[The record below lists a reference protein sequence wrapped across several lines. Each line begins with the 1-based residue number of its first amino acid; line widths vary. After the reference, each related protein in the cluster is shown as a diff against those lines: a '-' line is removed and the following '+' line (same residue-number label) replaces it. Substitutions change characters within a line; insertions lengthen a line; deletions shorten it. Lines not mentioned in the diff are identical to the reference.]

1 MRIFLADNHDV
12 LRRGLR
18 VLLTSHR
25 GWSVCGEAS
34 NGPAAL
40 ARILELRPD
49 VVVVGLDLPEVNGIQ
64 ATRRIKDALPETEV
78 LFFTTHQE
86 DHVISQALKA
96 GARAYVLKTDS
107 EEKLMEAIES
117 VGNHLP
123 YFSTRVSEVLLNHL
137 LNGASES
144 NETQLLTHR
153 ESEIVQFLS
162 DGKSNKEVAASLSI
176 SVKTVETHRA
186 AIMRKLGLKS
196 ITELV
201 RYAIRNKLIEP

>member
-1 MRIFLADNHDV
+1 MRIFLADNQDV

-18 VLLTSHR
+18 VLLTAHR
-25 GWSVCGEAS
+25 GWSVCGEAR
-34 NGPAAL
+34 NGPEAL
-40 ARILELRPD
+40 ARILELKPD
-49 VVVVGLDLPEVNGIQ
+49 MVIVDPDLPELNGIQ

-86 DHVISQALKA
+86 DHAIAQALRA

-107 EEKLMEAIES
+107 EDELIEAVETLGRH
-117 VGNHLP
+117 VPFFGA
-123 YFSTRVSEVLLNHL
+123 RASEVLLNHFL
-137 LNGASES
+137 HGAAES
-144 NETQLLTHR
+144 DEAQILTDR
-153 ESEIVQFLS
+153 ESEIVQLLS
-162 DGKSNKEVAASLSI
+162 DGKSNKEVASGLSI

-186 AIMRKLGLKS
+186 AIMRKLGLNS